1 MNWLAHLY
9 LAQPTVEHRLGN
21 LLADFIKGSVRQQ
34 FSLEMQAG
42 MKHHQQIDSF
52 TDQHPVCRHS
62 KTLISPTHRRMA
74 GILVDIFYDHHLA
87 RQWSEYSDVP
97 LAVFTHDIYCSF
109 QSYSGWLPADIHVL
123 LDRLATEDWLT
134 QYQTIEGIEETLSRL
149 SRRIS
154 QRWQR
159 PVNLCPAVE
168 DWVTHYPLFAQD
180 FAQFFPDL
188 IQHCHTLDQVGSK
201 DR

>member
-21 LLADFIKGSVRQQ
+21 LLADFIKGSARQQ

-52 TDQHPVCRHS
+52 TDRHPVFRHS
-62 KTLISPTHRRMA
+62 KSLMSPPYRRVA

-87 RQWSEYSDVP
+87 QHWSEYSDVP
-97 LAVFTHDIYCSF
+97 LTIFTNNIYRSF
-109 QSYSGWLPADIHVL
+109 QTYSGWLPADIHYL
-123 LDRLATEDWLT
+123 LDKIAAEDWLT
-134 QYQTIEGIEETLSRL
+134 QYRTIEGIENTLSRL

-154 QRWQR
+154 HRWQR
-159 PVNLCPAVE
+159 PVNLCSAIQ
-168 DWVTHYPLFAQD
+168 DWMAHYQTFAQD
-180 FAQFFPDL
+180 FSQFFPDI
-188 IQHCHTLDQVGSK
+188 IQYCQTMHQVGSK